1 MIRSNAGEFS
11 TLPMLFSLVD
21 YSGKQ
26 CFSKV
31 NILGMEDG
39 VVDQKWRKVVIP
51 LPTFKYE
58 KKGVNLSNIKELRVQ
73 LMKKGDFHLD
83 DIKIVPY
90 SYSYLVSSETFT
102 KKFNTLPITLGN
114 EKKYW
119 WGVNENYSSNFKFTS
134 NSNSTNSNE
143 S

>member
-1 MIRSNAGEFS
+1 
-11 TLPMLFSLVD
+11 
-21 YSGKQ
+21 
-26 CFSKV
+26 
-31 NILGMEDG
+31 
-39 VVDQKWRKVVIP
+39 
-51 LPTFKYE
+51 
-58 KKGVNLSNIKELRVQ
+58 
-73 LMKKGDFHLD
+73 MKKGDFHLD

-90 SYSYLVSSETFT
+90 SYSYVVSSETFT

-143 S
+143 SIISKDFLSELDVFSSLSVDYNSQKKMKSGIHLVSLLINGNQLICLKYIQLQP